1 MLPVLIDALL
11 LVLRSF
17 IAVSLNRLKIKR
29 ITLIRFNRLE
39 ATADEIELAKEIS
52 KKVSGKRG
60 TPTQQSVMKASD
72 QLEFGERSKVTERAN
87 VLEQE
92 MLEAQEENLRD
103 MAIARGIGFISNK
116 TPYTSSGDD
125 TTAALIGFAKE
136 EGENFVIGTAAN
148 SALVATAAAT
158 GGAATVIG
166 VGVDLTLTA
175 VREEMTKLSEEE
187 EDRKE
192 KYVEESEGDV
202 LMLSRGAKKRIR
214 EEALARANSESQD
227 ARNKS
232 DKSSM
237 VAGGPEWNAK
247 KKLLD
252 NSITTLKWL
261 LRVVDFAFAVL
272 TTVLIA
278 IAIIT
283 AITALILL
291 AVVSF
296 AASSLGVD
304 VDYSKSD
311 SKSDTGTSQT
321 PVKEKETGGSTSGTA
336 VPEGIDPKSWNTASA
351 WGKKIAAEAIKSS
364 TMTLDV
370 PGTQSNNKHL
380 VYQQGNTPVGVY
392 DCSVFVAAIY
402 ESLGKLTT
410 GGDKTGGN
418 YDFKTNKKSDLQTYL
433 TTTGLN
439 AFFAGKQKENIGTAF
454 VGDWESKIQ
463 VGDMLLLSGHVG
475 IYVGKNLAGTH
486 MMAHAGS
493 PSAQVYYDTA
503 FKNPGTQVGLGYLGF
518 KASDWSSPML
528 IIRPHVDF
536 K

>member
-1 MLPVLIDALL
+1 MLPVLIDTLL

-29 ITLIRFNRLE
+29 ITLIRFNRLD
-39 ATADEIELAKEIS
+39 ATAEEIELAKEIS
-52 KKVSGKRG
+52 KNVSDKRG
-60 TPTQQSVMKASD
+60 TPSQQSVMKASD
-72 QLEFGERSKVTERAN
+72 QLEFGERGKVTERAN
-87 VLEQE
+87 ILEQE
-92 MLEAQEENLRD
+92 MLEDQEENLRD

-116 TPYTSSGDD
+116 TPYTSSENDI
-125 TTAALIGFAKE
+125 TSSLIGFAKE

-148 SALVATAAAT
+148 SALVASAAAT

-175 VREEMTKLSEEE
+175 VREEMSKLSEEE

-192 KYVEESEGDV
+192 KYVQESEGDV
-202 LMLSRGAKKRIR
+202 LMLSRSAKKRIR

-227 ARNKS
+227 ANNKS
-232 DKSSM
+232 DKSTM

-304 VDYSKSD
+304 VDYSKAD
-311 SKSDTGTSQT
+311 TKSDTGTSQS
-321 PVKEKETGGSTSGTA
+321 PVKEESKGGSTA
-336 VPEGIDPKSWNTASA
+336 VPEGIDPNSWNTASN
-351 WGKKIAAEAIKSS
+351 WGKRVASEAIRSS

-402 ESLGKLTT
+402 ESLGKTTT

-439 AFFAGKQKENIGTAF
+439 AFFAGKQKENIGTVF

-463 VGDMLLLSGHVG
+463 PGDMVLLSGHVG

-518 KASDWSSPML
+518 KASDWSSQML